1 MMYPWK
7 LFFQT
12 LGGNIKS
19 RPEITILSRLINRTL
34 PRFWLFSCLIF
45 FAMRKFCLIL
55 FTAASFFSVK
65 AQLKSPD
72 EFLGYEL
79 GSRFTP
85 HYRIADYF
93 RHSAA
98 AMPGMMKL
106 EIYGQTNEG
115 RELMIAII
123 TSAENFPKLED
134 IRRNNLRLAGMMND
148 RVQEMNAM
156 PIVWLSYNVHGNEP
170 SSSEVAMKTLYEL
183 LNPGNAESKQW
194 LKNTVVIIDPCIN
207 PDGRDRYVNWFTQMA
222 GKKFN
227 ANPDG
232 REHSEPWPGGRTNHY
247 NFDLNRDWAWQTQ
260 VETRQRIK
268 KYNEWMP
275 QIHCDF
281 HEQYPNSPYFF
292 APAAEPFH
300 EVITPWQR
308 EFQTAIGKNHAR
320 YFDANGWLYFTREY
334 FDLFYPSYGDTYP
347 TFNGAIGMT
356 YEQAGHAPA
365 GLGIVKT
372 DGDTLTLKDRIAH
385 HFTTGMSTIEVTSK
399 NAAKV
404 ISEFKKYFDDAV
416 KKGSGEYKSYVV
428 TSTDGRKLGK
438 LKELLSLNGIRFG
451 NYFQAGAKGY
461 NYFSGKDESIVLDA
475 NSIVVSAN
483 QPKAALV
490 QVLFE
495 PRSRLS
501 DSATYDITAWSLP
514 YAYGMRSYAVKIPL
528 SSAESATVPI
538 KPVAQT
544 SYGYLV
550 RYQSFNDAIVLG
562 MLLQKGYRVR
572 IAEKEF
578 TYLGKNYARGTMIL
592 LRSGNEK
599 IFSQLQDILN
609 RYQALAEVVESG
621 FMQTGMDFGS
631 DKVHMIRKPNVAM
644 LTGNGVGPEAAGEIW
659 HLFEQQL
666 DYPVTLINA
675 DELGNVNWKG
685 IDVLILPNGYYKFLA
700 EKDGAND
707 LKTWVRQGG
716 RLIALENAASQM
728 AGGDWGFKL
737 KKNEE
742 DTAAKKPY
750 GFLRKFENRERD
762 GIVNN
767 ISGAIYKM
775 ELDPSHPLAFGY
787 PDFYFT
793 LKQNENLFEF
803 MKEGWN
809 VGVLKK
815 DQQVAGF
822 VGSKVR
828 ERVKDGTVIGVM
840 KMGGGSVIYFA
851 DNPVFRSFWE
861 NGKMLIANAVFLGG
875 L

>member
-1 MMYPWK
+1 MKKCW
-7 LFFQT
+7 
-12 LGGNIKS
+12 
-19 RPEITILSRLINRTL
+19 
-34 PRFWLFSCLIF
+34 
-45 FAMRKFCLIL
+45 LIL
-55 FTAASFFSVK
+55 FTASCFLTSN

-72 EFLGYEL
+72 EFLGYEP
-79 GSRFTP
+79 GSRYTP

-93 RHSAA
+93 RHAAA

-106 EIYGQTNEG
+106 ESYGQTHEG
-115 RELMIAII
+115 RELMIAIVA
-123 TSAENFPKLED
+123 SAENFPKLEE

-148 RVQEMNAM
+148 RVPDMNAI
-156 PIVWLSYNVHGNEP
+156 PVVWLSYNVHGNEP

-183 LNPGNAESKQW
+183 LNPANVETKQW
-194 LKNTVVIIDPCIN
+194 LGNTVVIIDPCIN
-207 PDGRDRYVNWFTQMA
+207 PDGRDRYVNWYTQVV

-268 KYNEWMP
+268 KYNEWLP

-281 HEQYPNSPYFF
+281 HEQYPNSPYYF

-300 EVITPWQR
+300 EVITTWQR
-308 EFQTAIGKNHAR
+308 EFQATIGKNHAR
-320 YFDANGWLYFTREY
+320 YFDAKGWLYFTREY

-347 TFNGAIGMT
+347 TYNGAIGMT
-356 YEQAGHAPA
+356 YEQAGHSPA
-365 GLGIVKT
+365 GLGIVKN

-385 HFTTGMSTIEVTSK
+385 HYTTSMSTIEVASK
-399 NAAKV
+399 NAV
-404 ISEFKKYFDDAV
+404 RLVSEFKKFFDDAV
-416 KKGSGEYKSYVV
+416 SKGSGEYKSYVV
-428 TSTDGRKLGK
+428 TSADGRRLDK
-438 LKELLSLNGIRFG
+438 LKELLSVNGIRFG

-461 NYFSGKDESIVLDA
+461 NYFSGKEESIVLDA
-475 NSIVVSAN
+475 NSIVVSAL

-501 DSATYDITAWSLP
+501 DSSTYDITAWSLP
-514 YAYGMRSYAVKIPL
+514 YAYGLRSYAVKTFLP
-528 SSAESATVPI
+528 SVASATVPLA
-538 KPVAQT
+538 PVPQA

-550 RYQSFNDAIVLG
+550 RYQSFQDAVILG
-562 MLLQKGYRVR
+562 ILLQKGYRVR
-572 IAEKEF
+572 IAEKDF
-578 TYLGKNYARGTMIL
+578 SYLGKDYARGTLIL
-592 LRSGNEK
+592 LRSGNER
-599 IFSQLQDILN
+599 IFSQLPELLT
-609 RYQALAEVVESG
+609 RYHALAEAVESG
-621 FMQTGMDFGS
+621 FMQNGLDFGS
-631 DKVHMIRKPNVAM
+631 DKVHLIRKPNVAL
-644 LTGNGVGPEAAGEIW
+644 LTGNGVSPEAAGEIW

-675 DELGNVNWKG
+675 EELNGVNWKG

-716 RLIALENAASQM
+716 RLIVMEGAASQL
-728 AGGDWGFKL
+728 AGGEWGFKL
-737 KKNEE
+737 KKAEE

-750 GFLRKFENRERD
+750 GYLRKFGNRDRD

-767 ISGAIYKM
+767 IPGAIYKL
-775 ELDPSHPLAFGY
+775 ELDHTHPLAFGY

-803 MKEGWN
+803 MKDGWN

-815 DQQVAGF
+815 DNQVAGF

-828 ERVKDGTVIGVM
+828 ERIKDGTVIGMVS
-840 KMGGGSVIYFA
+840 MGNGSVIFFA
-851 DNPVFRSFWE
+851 DDPVFRSFWE